1 MTSYFVCSSVISIVY
16 LVDCR
21 GNGTNFEQGRERAPD
36 ERASPVRHTAPG
48 QSRKSLEGLLEEQYY
63 DACED
68 TDQIAA
74 LERAQNAV
82 RENADFST
90 RVPHVDYSQ
99 TLCHKVAWFF
109 YIIASNNSF
118 MVTIVYW
125 SFLYNGFKIG
135 EADVSFHLLNSV
147 FMLTETCLSAVPVRL
162 LHLVYAE
169 LYGVLYLIFTVVYW
183 LSGGTNTNGDSF
195 IYPIVDYKTKPY
207 DAAGL
212 IIMYALVGLPTCQ
225 LINFGLF
232 KLRSYLHSLRSSR

>member
-1 MTSYFVCSSVISIVY
+1 VY
-16 LVDCR
+16 LVDCH
-21 GNGTNFEQGRERAPD
+21 GNGTNFEQGRERTP
-36 ERASPVRHTAPG
+36 EESASPVRHTALG
-48 QSRKSLEGLLEEQYY
+48 QSRESLEGLLEEQYY

-74 LERAQNAV
+74 LEQAQNPV

-90 RVPHVDYSQ
+90 TVHHADYSQ

-125 SFLYNGFKIG
+125 NFLYNGSKIG

-162 LHLVYAE
+162 LHVIYAE
-169 LYGVLYLIFTVVYW
+169 LYGLLYLIFTVVFW
-183 LSGGTNTNGDSF
+183 RSGGSDANGNNF
-195 IYPIVDYKTKPY
+195 IYPILDYKDKPY
-207 DAAGL
+207 TAAKF
-212 IIMYALVGLPTCQ
+212 IILYALVGLPASQ
-225 LINFGLF
+225 MINFGLF
-232 KLRSYLHSLRSSR
+232 KLRCYLNNLRSNR